1 MKYLDM
7 VTTMK
12 SNLARIREI
21 DDMPELTDELQAEQ
35 DKLIQENEILKTKIS
50 TEKKRVED
58 EGFLA
63 EAEANIPVEKKIAPK
78 AQVEIKEPVMASD
91 QIPATVKRWG
101 ELKGFKGQDADLK
114 AFRFGQFFRAI
125 AGVKSAANY
134 CTSNGISLYNV
145 HQEGSN
151 TTGGYLVPTEFN
163 NSIIELVKDYG
174 VFRRYADVIPMSSD
188 AMTQPRRTGGLTA
201 YFVGESTAG
210 TESTA
215 SWDQIQYVAKK
226 LMVLTRMSSEL
237 SEDAII
243 SIADKVMVEIARAF
257 AEKEDAC
264 GFNGDGTSTYG
275 GIHGVLAALKA
286 AAGTP
291 TATSAGGITVG
302 TGNAYSELT
311 LTDFVNAM
319 SKLPT
324 YARLSA
330 KWFASPL
337 FFYGTMVNL
346 LTAAGGNALGDLV
359 NGVTTPKFLG
369 YPVVLSEAM
378 PSTAENSQVCALFG
392 DLSQAAGFADRRE
405 MTIKVSDSATI
416 NGENVFERDEL
427 AIMGTERFDINVH
440 DVGDTTKAGPIVG
453 LQTLNT

>member
-7 VTTMK
+7 VNTMK

-35 DKLIQENEILKTKIS
+35 DKLIQENETLKTKIS
-50 TEKKRVED
+50 AEKKRVED
-58 EGFLA
+58 EVFVA
-63 EAEANIPVEKKIAPK
+63 EAEANVPVEKKIAPK
-78 AQVEIKEPVMASD
+78 VIEAKDDPVISSG
-91 QIPATVKRWG
+91 IPASVKRWG

-114 AFRFGQFFRAI
+114 AYRFGQFFRAI

-134 CTSNGISLYNV
+134 CINNGISLYNV

-163 NSIIELVKDYG
+163 NSIIELVKEYG

-201 YFVGESTAG
+201 HFVGEGTAG

-275 GIHGVLAALKA
+275 GILGVLAALKA

-302 TGNAYSELT
+302 TGNAYNELV
-311 LTDFVNAM
+311 LGDFTSTM

-324 YARLSA
+324 YARGNA
-330 KWFASPL
+330 KWFVSPL
-337 FFYGTMVNL
+337 FWESVMVNL
-346 LTAAGGNALGDLV
+346 LTAAGGNALGDLI
-359 NGVTTPKFLG
+359 NGVLTPKFLG
-369 YPVVLSEAM
+369 YPVVLSESM

-392 DLSQAAGFADRRE
+392 DMSQAAGFADRRSI
-405 MTIKVSDSATI
+405 TLSVSDSAYVGSTS
-416 NGENVFERDEL
+416 VFESDEL
-427 AIMGTERFDINVH
+427 AVKGTERFDINVH
-440 DVGDTTKAGPIVG
+440 DVGNTTTAGPIVG
-453 LQTLNT
+453 LQTLNS